1 MSEEIKEE
9 NITNEEVTEP
19 DTHEYVIIGDENY
32 KTESVSTGTDSISF
46 ALVDIAIADA
56 VEKFSGVT
64 ELKVSGA
71 DLEPYGIYEN
81 LIFKSATVDANSFV
95 AVDFHIASNEEIR
108 IAMLEQTQAEQDIAI
123 SELIFG
129 GEE

>member
-1 MSEEIKEE
+1 MSEIIEE
-9 NITNEEVTEP
+9 NVTNEEATES
-19 DTHEYVIIGDENY
+19 DIREYVIIGEENY

-64 ELKVSGA
+64 ELKVSVA

-81 LIFKSATVDANSFV
+81 LTFKSATVDADGLV
-95 AVDFHIASNEEIR
+95 TVDFHIASNEEIR

>member
-1 MSEEIKEE
+1 MSEIIEDV
-9 NITNEEVTEP
+9 TNEEVTEV

-64 ELKVSGA
+64 ELKVSVA

-81 LIFKSATVDANSFV
+81 LTFKSATVDADGLVTVS
-95 AVDFHIASNEEIR
+95 FHIASAEEKR
-108 IAMLEQTQAEQDIAI
+108 IAMLEQTQAEQDEVIA
-123 SELIFG
+123 ELIG
-129 GEE
+129 GELNE

>member
-1 MSEEIKEE
+1 MSEIIEDV
-9 NITNEEVTEP
+9 TNEEVTEV

-64 ELKVSGA
+64 ELKVSVA

-81 LIFKSATVDANSFV
+81 LTFKSATVDADGLV
-95 AVDFHIASNEEIR
+95 TVDFHIASNEEIR
-108 IAMLEQTQAEQDIAI
+108 IAMLEQAQAEQDIAI